1 MLMSKRKSTRIALYV
16 IAGVILVLFAV
27 LYGASR
33 YMLGFSLKPDPGRK
47 DVDSTYNILYER
59 FPDMRTWVD
68 SLRSSGRLRD
78 TFVVMQD
85 GLRMH
90 ALYLGADDA
99 RGRTAVI
106 VHGYKD
112 AAAKCLHLA
121 RMYNRDLGYNVLM
134 PDLHGHGLSEGE
146 DIQMGWKDADDVL
159 QWIGIAEALFRDAAY
174 ESQLVV
180 HGVSMGAATTMNVS
194 AKELPGYVRAF
205 VEDCGF
211 TSVWDEFSLQLK
223 EMFGLPAFPL
233 MHCTSLLC
241 RMKYG
246 WSFREASP
254 LESVSRC
261 DKPMLFIHGDRDTFV
276 PFSMMQPLYDAKPE
290 PKACWVAP
298 GSDHARAYNDHPAEY
313 TRVVRDFLADWVE

>member
-1 MLMSKRKSTRIALYV
+1 MSKRKSTRIALYV

-85 GLRMH
+85 CLRMH

-112 AAAKCLHLA
+112 AEAKFLHLA

-159 QWIGIAEALFRDAAY
+159 QWIGIAESLFRDAAY

-246 WSFREASP
+246 WSFRDASP

>member
-68 SLRSSGRLRD
+68 SLRSCGRLRD

-112 AAAKCLHLA
+112 AAAKFLHLA

-134 PDLHGHGLSEGE
+134 PDLHGHRLSEGE
-146 DIQMGWKDADDVL
+146 DRQMGWKDADDPL
-159 QWIGIAEALFRDAAY
+159 QWIGIAEALFRDAEY

>member
-1 MLMSKRKSTRIALYV
+1 MSKRKSTRIALYV

-33 YMLGFSLKPDPGRK
+33 YMLVFSLKPDPGRK

-112 AAAKCLHLA
+112 AAAKFLHLA

-159 QWIGIAEALFRDAAY
+159 QWIGIAESLFRDAAY

-246 WSFREASP
+246 WSFRDASP

>member
-112 AAAKCLHLA
+112 AAAKFLHLA

-159 QWIGIAEALFRDAAY
+159 QWIGIAESLFRDAAY

-223 EMFGLPAFPL
+223 EMFGLPAFLL

-246 WSFREASP
+246 WSFRDASP

>member
-1 MLMSKRKSTRIALYV
+1 ML
-16 IAGVILVLFAV
+16 
-27 LYGASR
+27 
-33 YMLGFSLKPDPGRK
+33 
-47 DVDSTYNILYER
+47 
-59 FPDMRTWVD
+59 
-68 SLRSSGRLRD
+68 
-78 TFVVMQD
+78 
-85 GLRMH
+85 
-90 ALYLGADDA
+90 
-99 RGRTAVI
+99 
-106 VHGYKD
+106 VH
-112 AAAKCLHLA
+112 
-121 RMYNRDLGYNVLM
+121 
-134 PDLHGHGLSEGE
+134 E
-146 DIQMGWKDADDVL
+146 DADDVL
-159 QWIGIAEALFRDAAY
+159 QWIGIAEALFRDASY

-298 GSDHARAYNDHPAEY
+298 GSEHARAYNDHPAEY